1 MKRALS
7 CSGNAR
13 AICRWR
19 CSTGTPSSRRCS
31 TCSTMRSNIRPA
43 KNALRCVSRRAK
55 VTSLLKWP
63 ITASASRAT
72 SRRKSSSSF
81 TASTPAWCTT
91 RKAAAWAWR
100 LSNTSSKRTAGA
112 SRSKARR
119 AKAAV
124 SPSCCRFI
132 KRRLRLR
139 WEDSTLPQKI
149 LVVEDEPGIVLGL
162 RDNLEYEG
170 FEVCAAA
177 DGEEAL
183 RCALEERPDLI
194 LLDLM
199 LPKLSGL
206 DVCRQLRR
214 QGVETPVIMLTARGQ
229 EIDKVLGLEI
239 GADDYVTKP
248 FSIRELL
255 ARVRAQLRR
264 AEKRLGAEDCCR
276 FGAIELNFRKHQAW
290 RNGQPFE
297 LSPREF
303 ALLKYFLQHRGE
315 TVTRDQLLDEVW
327 GYDNFPLTRTVDNHI
342 ARLRQKIEANP
353 AEPQYI

>member
-1 MKRALS
+1 M
-7 CSGNAR
+7 
-13 AICRWR
+13 
-19 CSTGTPSSRRCS
+19 
-31 TCSTMRSNIRPA
+31 
-43 KNALRCVSRRAK
+43 
-55 VTSLLKWP
+55 
-63 ITASASRAT
+63 
-72 SRRKSSSSF
+72 
-81 TASTPAWCTT
+81 
-91 RKAAAWAWR
+91 
-100 LSNTSSKRTAGA
+100 
-112 SRSKARR
+112 
-119 AKAAV
+119 
-124 SPSCCRFI
+124 
-132 KRRLRLR
+132 
-139 WEDSTLPQKI
+139 PQKI

-170 FEVCAAA
+170 FEVRAAA

-183 RCALEERPDLI
+183 RCALDERPDLI

-264 AEKRLGAEDCCR
+264 AEKRVTTEDTCR
-276 FGAIELNFRKHQAW
+276 FGAIELNFRQHQAW
-290 RNGQPFE
+290 RDGQPFE

-327 GYDNFPLTRTVDNHI
+327 GYNNFPLTRTVDNHI

-353 AEPQYI
+353 AEPQHIITVHRVGYKFLG